1 MNRERTDHISYFSLT
16 AGGSLLALRLRDRFG
31 GDAHVP
37 RYHSLGCGSCSPFDS
52 LAEALPKRFLAGDTI
67 VCVMAAGIVFR
78 LLAPHLGGKATDPAV
93 IVMDEA
99 GRHVI
104 PLLGGHA
111 AGANTLALQMAA
123 FLQGEAA
130 ITTASDVQ
138 GLTAPDEVAARL
150 AARVADPVALRRLT
164 ALLVDGR
171 PVGIESPR
179 DPDIAGYGWV
189 TPGGHLD
196 EYAGRLLVT
205 HLSDS
210 PGDAPETFPT
220 ARLVPPVIIA
230 GVGCKRGASAEA
242 IIEAIGQACLTAGV
256 DPLAVCG
263 LASIDIKADE
273 AGLRAAAASLG
284 ATLKFYPAN
293 QLAALDR
300 PGSDFVAGATGTPA
314 VAEPAALLGAGEG
327 AMLLAAKT
335 ACGPVTV
342 ALALRPVAS
351 ATPTPA
357 PDAPDQPAAAE
368 AGVAQTA
375 PSVQPDPA
383 APDQPARVA
392 PTQNDTHAPG
402 SGRVLVIGTGAGTAD
417 LLTAEAAAAIN
428 TADVVLGYRTY
439 IEQLRPIFPDKDY
452 RSGSMGRELDRCR
465 EAIELAAAGKSV
477 ALVSSG
483 DPGIYGMAGP
493 ILQIANGVPVH
504 IIPGITAAQIAA
516 SRLGAPLMNDF
527 VTLSLSD
534 LLTPRAEVLRRVTA
548 AAASDLVT
556 CLYNPTSRK
565 RRPLYESACAILLEH
580 RPADTPVGWVR
591 DAGGPA
597 EEARIVALGELA
609 AQDTDMRTVIIVGNS
624 RTGVIK
630 GKLVTRRGYREGE

>member
-1 MNRERTDHISYFSLT
+1 
-16 AGGSLLALRLRDRFG
+16 
-31 GDAHVP
+31 
-37 RYHSLGCGSCSPFDS
+37 
-52 LAEALPKRFLAGDTI
+52 
-67 VCVMAAGIVFR
+67 
-78 LLAPHLGGKATDPAV
+78 
-93 IVMDEA
+93 
-99 GRHVI
+99 
-104 PLLGGHA
+104 
-111 AGANTLALQMAA
+111 
-123 FLQGEAA
+123 
-130 ITTASDVQ
+130 
-138 GLTAPDEVAARL
+138 
-150 AARVADPVALRRLT
+150 
-164 ALLVDGR
+164 
-171 PVGIESPR
+171 
-179 DPDIAGYGWV
+179 
-189 TPGGHLD
+189 
-196 EYAGRLLVT
+196 
-205 HLSDS
+205 
-210 PGDAPETFPT
+210 
-220 ARLVPPVIIA
+220 
-230 GVGCKRGASAEA
+230 
-242 IIEAIGQACLTAGV
+242 
-256 DPLAVCG
+256 
-263 LASIDIKADE
+263 
-273 AGLRAAAASLG
+273 
-284 ATLKFYPAN
+284 
-293 QLAALDR
+293 
-300 PGSDFVAGATGTPA
+300 
-314 VAEPAALLGAGEG
+314 
-327 AMLLAAKT
+327 MLLAAKT

-342 ALALRPVAS
+342 ALALQTVAS
-351 ATPTPA
+351 AGRA
-357 PDAPDQPAAAE
+357 PNAADQPVMPGADQT
-368 AGVAQTA
+368 QTA
-375 PSVQPDPA
+375 PGVRPDPA
-383 APDQPARVA
+383 APDQPAPDA
-392 PTQNDTHAPG
+392 PTENVALAPG
-402 SGRVLVIGTGAGTAD
+402 MGRVLVIGIGAGTAD
-417 LLTAEAAAAIN
+417 LLTQEAAAAIN
-428 TADVVLGYRTY
+428 AADVVLGYRTY

-624 RTGVIK
+624 RTEVIK